1 MLLKTLPETSK
12 CGDLLNR
19 LLFGFKELLFR
30 SIQRNVRKSIQVP
43 LPLLLCYGHD
53 YNPHRRIVELEEI
66 EADKVVKDIAP
77 FLCQP
82 SHEDFTLG
90 KNQLNGHEVK

>member
-1 MLLKTLPETSK
+1 MWWFTESSIIWVQGIAFQKHSKECEEINSGSFTSTAVLLTWL
-12 CGDLLNR
+12 
-19 LLFGFKELLFR
+19 
-30 SIQRNVRKSIQVP
+30 
-43 LPLLLCYGHD
+43 H
-53 YNPHRRIVELEEI
+53 PHRRIVELEEI
-66 EADKVVKDIAP
+66 EADKVVKDMAP